1 MKEKTEMSL
10 KTKKILAGVGIAFG
24 TVLVFLV
31 SFTLSFSLIVNPIN
45 LFTFKDGDTIK
56 ENAELKEKVQT
67 LSDEIDVL
75 NTTVEKYKS
84 NQSVPAIVETP
95 VATDDQK
102 QDSENQSSTT
112 AEPGTTSTENP
123 PTDTQG
129 ETNGFSPETVTGTD
143 AETPEDVEE
152 PITVIDI
159 SE

>member
-75 NTTVEKYKS
+75 TTTVDKYKA
-84 NQSVPAIVETP
+84 NQSAPAIVETP
-95 VATDDQK
+95 DTSDQQNQVQTNEAPSNTD
-102 QDSENQSSTT
+102 TT
-112 AEPGTTSTENP
+112 APDENEPTT
-123 PTDTQG
+123 PTDEG
-129 ETNGFSPETVTGTD
+129 SDFSPETVTGTD

>member
-56 ENAELKEKVQT
+56 ENSELKEKVQT

-95 VATDDQK
+95 VTTDDQS
-102 QDSENQSSTT
+102 QEQTNEAPSNADSTT
-112 AEPGTTSTENP
+112 PDENP
-123 PTDTQG
+123 PADEPSEG
-129 ETNGFSPETVTGTD
+129 SNFSPETVTGTD